1 MTTRDVLADPR
12 TGRGIAAMVLA
23 IFMFSTMD
31 MMVKL
36 LRMDGFG
43 PFQVLFFRFFF
54 ALIPLIWLVRSEGGL
69 PIVRT
74 RRPAAHIGRTLL
86 TIAALSCFFYAFGVM
101 PLADA
106 YGISYTAPLMI
117 TALSVPMLGEQVG
130 PRRWAAVAVGFLG
143 VLIVLRPG
151 GGVLS
156 AGGLV
161 MLAGTLLYAF
171 NIIFLRQLSRTE
183 SNATILFY
191 FTVTGTLVTG
201 LVLPFDWRWPDAGHW
216 PMLIAVGVIGGIAQT
231 FITEAFRCA
240 PVAVV
245 SPFQYSSLLWG
256 LGYGFIV
263 FGDLPDLA
271 MLIGS
276 AVIIA
281 SGLYVLHRET
291 VRRQAGPAPGPRV
304 PP

>member
-1 MTTRDVLADPR
+1 MTGHGVATEPR
-12 TGRGIAAMVLA
+12 PGRGIAAMVLA
-23 IFMFSTMD
+23 IFLFATMD

-43 PFQVLFFRFFF
+43 PLQVLFFRFFF
-54 ALIPLIWLVRSEGGL
+54 ALIPLVWLVRSEGGL
-69 PIVRT
+69 PVLRT
-74 RRPAAHIGRTLL
+74 RRLTGHIGRTLL
-86 TIAALSCFFYAFGVM
+86 TITALGCFFYAFGIM

-106 YGISYTAPLMI
+106 YGVSYAAPLMI
-117 TALSVPMLGEQVG
+117 TALSVPMLGEKVG
-130 PRRWAAVAVGFLG
+130 LRRWAAVAVGFLG
-143 VLIVLRPG
+143 VLIILRPG
-151 GGVLS
+151 GGMLS
-156 AGGLV
+156 GGGVV
-161 MLAGTLLYAF
+161 MLIGTLLYAF
-171 NIIFLRQLSRTE
+171 NIVLLRQLSRTE

-201 LVLPFDWRWPDAGHW
+201 LALPFDWRWPDAQHW
-216 PMLIAVGVIGGIAQT
+216 PMLIAIGVIGGFAQT

-256 LGYGFIV
+256 LGYGFFV
-263 FGDLPDLA
+263 FGDQPDLA

-276 AVIIA
+276 VVIIG
-281 SGLYVLHRET
+281 SGLYILHRET
-291 VRRQAGPAPGPRV
+291 VRREAGPAPGPRV